1 MLKEIHRRNT
11 IPILITLIAIFI
23 LICIPN
29 KFPQKI
35 YENTERVSARVLS
48 TDESFIINNGLIRTG
63 EQLCELE
70 ILKGK
75 FKGKTVQGSNML
87 SGSLEQ
93 DKIFAVGDKIL
104 VTLDYTGDQ
113 IRVATLVDHY
123 RINYEILLV
132 GIFVVFLIGFS
143 GTVGIKAILSFIFT
157 ILSMWK
163 ILIPLFL
170 LGYNPVIIGMITTI
184 TLICVT
190 IGLVYEIDR
199 RSLAG
204 IIGALSG
211 SIVTCFMALFFVSKF
226 KIHGAVM
233 SYSETLLYS
242 GYENLNLTEIFI
254 ASIFIAS
261 AGAVMDVAVDIT
273 SAVAEVVEKKPDIT
287 KFEAIKSGINVGR
300 SIMGTMMTTLLLA
313 YSGGYIGLLMVFMAQ
328 GTPIIN
334 ILNLKYVSSEILH
347 TLIGSFGLIT
357 VAPFTALAS
366 GLLLANSDDK
376 SVISLLNKNKDLLKN
391 VSENKLNAIFRK

>member
-1 MLKEIHRRNT
+1 MLKDIHRRNT
-11 IPILITLIAIFI
+11 IPILITLIAIVV
-23 LICIPN
+23 LICVPN

-48 TDESFIINNGLIRTG
+48 TDESFIINNGLIKTG
-63 EQLCELE
+63 EQLCDVE
-70 ILKGK
+70 ILQGK
-75 FKGKTVQGSNML
+75 FKGETVTGSNRL

-104 VTLDYTGDQ
+104 VTLDYTGDE

-132 GIFVVFLIGFS
+132 GVFMIFLVGFS
-143 GTVGIKAILSFIFT
+143 GIVGIKAILSFIFT
-157 ILSMWK
+157 ILAMWK
-163 ILIPLFL
+163 LLIPLFL
-170 LGYNPVIIGMITTI
+170 MGYNPILIGMITTI
-184 TLICVT
+184 ILVCLI
-190 IGLVYEIDR
+190 IGLVYGIDR

-204 IIGALSG
+204 IIGALAG
-211 SIVTCFMALFFVSKF
+211 SIVTCFMALFFVSRF

-233 SYSETLLYS
+233 SYSEMLLYS

-261 AGAVMDVAVDIT
+261 SGAVMDVAVDIT

-287 KFEAIKSGINVGR
+287 RSEAIKSGINVGR

-347 TLIGSFGLIT
+347 TLVGSFGLIT
-357 VAPFTALAS
+357 VAPFTAIAS
-366 GLLLANSDDK
+366 GILLAERN
-376 SVISLLNKNKDLLKN
+376 N
-391 VSENKLNAIFRK
+391 ENETQIN

>member
-1 MLKEIHRRNT
+1 MLKDIHRRNT
-11 IPILITLIAIFI
+11 IPILITLIAIVV
-23 LICIPN
+23 LICVPN
-29 KFPQKI
+29 KFQQKI

-48 TDESFIINNGLIRTG
+48 TDESFIINNGLIKTG
-63 EQLCELE
+63 EQLCDVE
-70 ILKGK
+70 ILQGK
-75 FKGKTVQGSNML
+75 FKGETVTGSNRL

-104 VTLDYTGDQ
+104 VTLDYTGDE

-132 GIFVVFLIGFS
+132 GVFMIFLVGFS
-143 GTVGIKAILSFIFT
+143 GIVGIKAILSFIFT
-157 ILSMWK
+157 ILAMWK
-163 ILIPLFL
+163 LLIPLFL
-170 LGYNPVIIGMITTI
+170 MGYNPILIGMVTTI
-184 TLICVT
+184 ILVCLI
-190 IGLVYEIDR
+190 IGLVYGIDR

-204 IIGALSG
+204 IIGALAG
-211 SIVTCFMALFFVSKF
+211 SIVTCFMALFFVSRF

-233 SYSETLLYS
+233 SYSEMLLYS

-261 AGAVMDVAVDIT
+261 SGAVMDVAVDIT

-287 KFEAIKSGINVGR
+287 RSEAIKSGINVGR

-347 TLIGSFGLIT
+347 TLVGSFGLIT
-357 VAPFTALAS
+357 VAPFTAIAS
-366 GLLLANSDDK
+366 GILLAERNVQWDW
-376 SVISLLNKNKDLLKN
+376 KNKMVKTKN
-391 VSENKLNAIFRK
+391 K

>member
-1 MLKEIHRRNT
+1 MLKDIHRRNT
-11 IPILITLIAIFI
+11 IPILITLIAIVV
-23 LICIPN
+23 LICVPN

-48 TDESFIINNGLIRTG
+48 TDESFIINNGLIKTG
-63 EQLCELE
+63 EQLCDVE
-70 ILKGK
+70 ILQGK
-75 FKGKTVQGSNML
+75 FKGETVTGSNRL

-104 VTLDYTGDQ
+104 VTLDYTGDE

-132 GIFVVFLIGFS
+132 GVFMIFLMGFS
-143 GTVGIKAILSFIFT
+143 GIVGIKAILSFIFT
-157 ILSMWK
+157 ILAMWK
-163 ILIPLFL
+163 LLIPLFL
-170 LGYNPVIIGMITTI
+170 MGYNPILIGMVTTI
-184 TLICVT
+184 ILVCLI
-190 IGLVYEIDR
+190 IGLVYGIDR

-204 IIGALSG
+204 IIGALAG
-211 SIVTCFMALFFVSKF
+211 SIVTCFMALFFVSRF

-233 SYSETLLYS
+233 SYSEMLLYS

-261 AGAVMDVAVDIT
+261 SGAVMDVAVDIT

-287 KFEAIKSGINVGR
+287 RSEAIKSGINVGR

-347 TLIGSFGLIT
+347 TLVGSFGLIT
-357 VAPFTALAS
+357 VAPFTAIAS
-366 GLLLANSDDK
+366 GILLAERNVQWDW
-376 SVISLLNKNKDLLKN
+376 KNKMVKTKN
-391 VSENKLNAIFRK
+391 K

>member
-1 MLKEIHRRNT
+1 MLKDIHRRNT
-11 IPILITLIAIFI
+11 IPILITLIAIGV

-63 EQLCELE
+63 EQLCDIE
-70 ILKGK
+70 ILQGK
-75 FKGKTVQGSNML
+75 FKGRTVTGSNRL

-93 DKIFAVGDKIL
+93 DKIFTAGDKIL
-104 VTLDYTGDQ
+104 VTLDYTGDE

-123 RINYEILLV
+123 RINYELLLV
-132 GIFVVFLIGFS
+132 GIFVVFLVGFS
-143 GTVGIKAILSFIFT
+143 GIVGIKAILSFIFT
-157 ILSMWK
+157 ILAMWK

-170 LGYNPVIIGMITTI
+170 MGYNPIIIGMATTVI
-184 TLICVT
+184 LTCLI
-190 IGLVYEIDR
+190 IGLVYGIDR

-204 IIGALSG
+204 IIGALAG
-211 SIVTCFMALFFVSKF
+211 SIVTCFMALFFVSRF

-261 AGAVMDVAVDIT
+261 SGAVMDVAVDIT
-273 SAVAEVVEKKPDIT
+273 SAVAEVVEKKPEIT
-287 KFEAIKSGINVGR
+287 KLEAVKSGINVGR

-347 TLIGSFGLIT
+347 TLIGSFGLVT
-357 VAPFTALAS
+357 VAPFTAIAS
-366 GLLLANSDDK
+366 GVLLTGKNEIK
-376 SVISLLNKNKDLLKN
+376 NIGSLVMIKN
-391 VSENKLNAIFRK
+391 E

>member
-1 MLKEIHRRNT
+1 MLKDIHRRNT
-11 IPILITLIAIFI
+11 IPILITLIAIVV
-23 LICIPN
+23 LICVPN

-48 TDESFIINNGLIRTG
+48 TDESFIINNGLIKTG
-63 EQLCELE
+63 EQLCDME
-70 ILKGK
+70 ILQGK
-75 FKGKTVQGSNML
+75 FKGETVTGSNRL

-104 VTLDYTGDQ
+104 VTLDYTGDE

-132 GIFVVFLIGFS
+132 GVFMIFLVGFS
-143 GTVGIKAILSFIFT
+143 GIVGIKAILSFIFT
-157 ILSMWK
+157 ILAMWK
-163 ILIPLFL
+163 LLIPLFL
-170 LGYNPVIIGMITTI
+170 MGYNPILIGMVTTI
-184 TLICVT
+184 ILVCLI
-190 IGLVYEIDR
+190 IGLVYGIDR

-204 IIGALSG
+204 IIGALAG
-211 SIVTCFMALFFVSKF
+211 SIVTCFMALFFVSRF

-233 SYSETLLYS
+233 SYSEMLLYS

-261 AGAVMDVAVDIT
+261 SGAVMDVAVDIT

-287 KFEAIKSGINVGR
+287 RAEAIKSGINVGR

-347 TLIGSFGLIT
+347 TLVGSFGLIT
-357 VAPFTALAS
+357 VAPFTAIAS
-366 GLLLANSDDK
+366 GILLAERNVQWDW
-376 SVISLLNKNKDLLKN
+376 KNKMVKTKN
-391 VSENKLNAIFRK
+391 K

>member
-1 MLKEIHRRNT
+1 MLKDIHRRNT
-11 IPILITLIAIFI
+11 IPILITLIAIVV
-23 LICIPN
+23 LICVPN

-48 TDESFIINNGLIRTG
+48 TDESFIINNGLIKTG
-63 EQLCELE
+63 EQLCDVE
-70 ILKGK
+70 ILQGK
-75 FKGKTVQGSNML
+75 FKGETVTGSNRL

-104 VTLDYTGDQ
+104 VTLDYTGDE

-132 GIFVVFLIGFS
+132 GVFMIFLVGFS
-143 GTVGIKAILSFIFT
+143 GIVGIKAILSFIFT
-157 ILSMWK
+157 ILAMWK
-163 ILIPLFL
+163 LLIPLFL
-170 LGYNPVIIGMITTI
+170 MGYNPILIGMVTTI
-184 TLICVT
+184 ILVCLI
-190 IGLVYEIDR
+190 IGLVYGIDR

-204 IIGALSG
+204 IIGALAG
-211 SIVTCFMALFFVSKF
+211 SIVTCFMALFFVSRF

-233 SYSETLLYS
+233 SYSEMLLYS

-261 AGAVMDVAVDIT
+261 SGAVMDVAVDIT

-287 KFEAIKSGINVGR
+287 RTEAIKSGINVGR

-347 TLIGSFGLIT
+347 TLVGSFGLIT
-357 VAPFTALAS
+357 VAPFTAVAS
-366 GLLLANSDDK
+366 GILLAERNT
-376 SVISLLNKNKDLLKN
+376 
-391 VSENKLNAIFRK
+391 ENETQIN

>member
-1 MLKEIHRRNT
+1 MLKDIHRRNT
-11 IPILITLIAIFI
+11 IPILITLIAIVV
-23 LICIPN
+23 LICVPN

-48 TDESFIINNGLIRTG
+48 TDESFIINNGLIKTG
-63 EQLCELE
+63 EQLCDVE
-70 ILKGK
+70 ILQGK
-75 FKGKTVQGSNML
+75 FKGETVTGSNRL

-104 VTLDYTGDQ
+104 VTLDYTGDE

-132 GIFVVFLIGFS
+132 GVFMIFLVGFS
-143 GTVGIKAILSFIFT
+143 GIVGIKAILSFIFT
-157 ILSMWK
+157 ILAMWK
-163 ILIPLFL
+163 LLIPLFL
-170 LGYNPVIIGMITTI
+170 MGYNPILIGIVTTI
-184 TLICVT
+184 ILICL
-190 IGLVYEIDR
+190 IISLVYGIDR

-204 IIGALSG
+204 IIGALAG
-211 SIVTCFMALFFVSKF
+211 SIVTCFMALFFVSRF

-233 SYSETLLYS
+233 SYSEMLLYS

-261 AGAVMDVAVDIT
+261 SGAVMDVAVDIT

-287 KFEAIKSGINVGR
+287 RSEAIKSGINVGR

-334 ILNLKYVSSEILH
+334 ILNLKYVSSEMLH
-347 TLIGSFGLIT
+347 TLVGSFGLIT
-357 VAPFTALAS
+357 VAPFTAIAS
-366 GLLLANSDDK
+366 GILLAER
-376 SVISLLNKNKDLLKN
+376 N
-391 VSENKLNAIFRK
+391 VLWNWKIKG

>member
-1 MLKEIHRRNT
+1 MLKDIHRRNT
-11 IPILITLIAIFI
+11 IPILITLIAIVV
-23 LICIPN
+23 LICVPN

-48 TDESFIINNGLIRTG
+48 TDESFIINNGLIKTG
-63 EQLCELE
+63 EQLCKVE
-70 ILKGK
+70 ILQGK
-75 FKGKTVQGSNML
+75 FKGETVTGSNRL

-104 VTLDYTGDQ
+104 VTLDYKGDE

-123 RINYEILLV
+123 RINYEILLIGV
-132 GIFVVFLIGFS
+132 FMIFLVGFS
-143 GTVGIKAILSFIFT
+143 GIVGIKAILSFIFT
-157 ILSMWK
+157 ILAMWK
-163 ILIPLFL
+163 LLIPLFL
-170 LGYNPVIIGMITTI
+170 MGYNPILIGMITTI
-184 TLICVT
+184 ILVCLI
-190 IGLVYEIDR
+190 IGLVYGIDR

-204 IIGALSG
+204 IIGALAG
-211 SIVTCFMALFFVSKF
+211 SIVTCFMALFFVSRF

-233 SYSETLLYS
+233 SYSEMLLYS

-261 AGAVMDVAVDIT
+261 SGAVMDVAVDIT

-287 KFEAIKSGINVGR
+287 RSEAIKSGINVGR

-347 TLIGSFGLIT
+347 TLVGSFGLIT
-357 VAPFTALAS
+357 VAPFTAIAS
-366 GLLLANSDDK
+366 GILLAERNVQWDW
-376 SVISLLNKNKDLLKN
+376 KNKMVKTKN
-391 VSENKLNAIFRK
+391 K

>member
-1 MLKEIHRRNT
+1 MLKDIHRRNT
-11 IPILITLIAIFI
+11 IPILVTLIVIVV

-35 YENTERVSARVLS
+35 YEDTERVSARVLS
-48 TDESFIINNGLIRTG
+48 TDESFVINNGLIRTG
-63 EQLCELE
+63 EQLCDIE
-70 ILKGK
+70 ILQGK
-75 FKGKTVQGSNML
+75 FKGETVTGTNRL

-93 DKIFAVGDKIL
+93 DKIFEAGDKIL
-104 VTLDYTGDQ
+104 VTLDYTGDE
-113 IRVATLVDHY
+113 IRAATLVDHY

-132 GIFVVFLIGFS
+132 GIFAVVLVGFS
-143 GTVGIKAILSFIFT
+143 GLVGIKAILSFIFT
-157 ILSMWK
+157 ILAMWK

-170 LGYNPVIIGMITTI
+170 QGYNPVIIGMATTVI
-184 TLICVT
+184 LTCLI
-190 IGLVYEIDR
+190 IGLVYGIDR
-199 RSLAG
+199 RSLSA
-204 IIGALSG
+204 IIGALAG
-211 SIVTCFMALFFVSKF
+211 SVVTCLMALFFVSRF

-233 SYSETLLYS
+233 SYSEMLLYS

-261 AGAVMDVAVDIT
+261 SGAVMDVAVDIT

-287 KFEAIKSGINVGR
+287 KLEAVKSGINVGR

-347 TLIGSFGLIT
+347 TLIGSFGLVT
-357 VAPFTALAS
+357 VAPFTAIAS
-366 GLLLANSDDK
+366 GILLVNNREESM
-376 SVISLLNKNKDLLKN
+376 II
-391 VSENKLNAIFRK
+391 VSEPDSVK

>member
-1 MLKEIHRRNT
+1 MLKDIHRRNT
-11 IPILITLIAIFI
+11 IPILITLIAIVV
-23 LICIPN
+23 LICVPN

-48 TDESFIINNGLIRTG
+48 TDESFIINNGLIKTG
-63 EQLCELE
+63 EQLCEVE
-70 ILKGK
+70 ILQGK
-75 FKGKTVQGSNML
+75 FKGKTVTGSNRL

-104 VTLDYTGDQ
+104 VTLDYTGDE

-132 GIFVVFLIGFS
+132 GVFMIFLVGFS
-143 GTVGIKAILSFIFT
+143 GIVGIKAILSFIFT
-157 ILSMWK
+157 ILAMWK
-163 ILIPLFL
+163 LLIPLFL
-170 LGYNPVIIGMITTI
+170 MGYNPILIGMVTTI
-184 TLICVT
+184 ILVCLI
-190 IGLVYEIDR
+190 IGLVYGIDR

-204 IIGALSG
+204 IIGALAG
-211 SIVTCFMALFFVSKF
+211 SIVTCFMALFFVSRF

-233 SYSETLLYS
+233 SYSEMLLYS

-261 AGAVMDVAVDIT
+261 SGAVMDVAVDIT

-287 KFEAIKSGINVGR
+287 ITEAIKSGINVGR

-347 TLIGSFGLIT
+347 TLVGSFGLIT
-357 VAPFTALAS
+357 VAPFTAVAS
-366 GLLLANSDDK
+366 GILLAERNVQWDW
-376 SVISLLNKNKDLLKN
+376 KNKMVKT
-391 VSENKLNAIFRK
+391 ENK

>member
-1 MLKEIHRRNT
+1 MLKDIHRRNT
-11 IPILITLIAIFI
+11 IPILITLIAIVV
-23 LICIPN
+23 LICVPN

-48 TDESFIINNGLIRTG
+48 TDESFIINNGLIKTG
-63 EQLCELE
+63 EQLCDVK
-70 ILKGK
+70 ILQGK
-75 FKGKTVQGSNML
+75 FKGETVTGSNRL

-104 VTLDYTGDQ
+104 VTLDYTDDE

-132 GIFVVFLIGFS
+132 GVFMIFLVGFS
-143 GTVGIKAILSFIFT
+143 GIVGIKAILSFIFT
-157 ILSMWK
+157 ILAMWK
-163 ILIPLFL
+163 LLIPLFL
-170 LGYNPVIIGMITTI
+170 MGYNPILIGMVTTI
-184 TLICVT
+184 ILVCLI
-190 IGLVYEIDR
+190 IGLVYGIDR

-204 IIGALSG
+204 IIGALAG
-211 SIVTCFMALFFVSKF
+211 SIVTCFMALFFVSRF

-233 SYSETLLYS
+233 SYSEMLLYS

-261 AGAVMDVAVDIT
+261 SGAVMDVAVDIT

-287 KFEAIKSGINVGR
+287 RAEAIKSGINVGR

-347 TLIGSFGLIT
+347 TLVGSFGLIT
-357 VAPFTALAS
+357 VAPFTAIAS
-366 GLLLANSDDK
+366 GILLAERNVQWDW
-376 SVISLLNKNKDLLKN
+376 KNKMVKTKN
-391 VSENKLNAIFRK
+391 K

>member
-1 MLKEIHRRNT
+1 MLKDIHRRNT
-11 IPILITLIAIFI
+11 IPILITLIAIVV
-23 LICIPN
+23 LICVPN

-48 TDESFIINNGLIRTG
+48 TDESFIINNGLIKTG
-63 EQLCELE
+63 EQLCEVE
-70 ILKGK
+70 ILQGK
-75 FKGKTVQGSNML
+75 FKGKTVTGSNRL

-104 VTLDYTGDQ
+104 VTLDYTGDE

-132 GIFVVFLIGFS
+132 GVFMIFLVGFS
-143 GTVGIKAILSFIFT
+143 GIVGIKAILSFIFT
-157 ILSMWK
+157 ILAMWK
-163 ILIPLFL
+163 LLIPLFL
-170 LGYNPVIIGMITTI
+170 MGYNPILIGMVTTI
-184 TLICVT
+184 ILVCLI
-190 IGLVYEIDR
+190 IGLVYGIDR

-204 IIGALSG
+204 IIGALAG
-211 SIVTCFMALFFVSKF
+211 SIVTCFMALFFVSRF

-233 SYSETLLYS
+233 SYSEMLLYS

-261 AGAVMDVAVDIT
+261 SGAVMDVAVDIT

-287 KFEAIKSGINVGR
+287 RTEAIKSGINVGR

-347 TLIGSFGLIT
+347 TLVGSFGLIT
-357 VAPFTALAS
+357 VAPFTAIAS
-366 GLLLANSDDK
+366 GILLAERNVQWDW
-376 SVISLLNKNKDLLKN
+376 KNKMVKT
-391 VSENKLNAIFRK
+391 ENK

>member
-1 MLKEIHRRNT
+1 MLKDIHRRNT
-11 IPILITLIAIFI
+11 IPILITLIAIVV
-23 LICIPN
+23 LICVPN

-48 TDESFIINNGLIRTG
+48 TDESFIINNGLIKTG
-63 EQLCELE
+63 EQLCDVE
-70 ILKGK
+70 ILQGK
-75 FKGKTVQGSNML
+75 FKGETVTGSNRL

-104 VTLDYTGDQ
+104 VTLDYTGDE

-132 GIFVVFLIGFS
+132 GVFMIFLVGFS
-143 GTVGIKAILSFIFT
+143 GIVGIKAILSFIFT
-157 ILSMWK
+157 ILAMWK
-163 ILIPLFL
+163 LLIPLFL
-170 LGYNPVIIGMITTI
+170 MGYNPILIGMVTTI
-184 TLICVT
+184 ILVCLI
-190 IGLVYEIDR
+190 IGLVYGIDR

-204 IIGALSG
+204 IIGALAG
-211 SIVTCFMALFFVSKF
+211 SIVTCFMALFFVSRF

-233 SYSETLLYS
+233 SYSEMLLYS

-261 AGAVMDVAVDIT
+261 SGAVMDVAVDIT

-287 KFEAIKSGINVGR
+287 RAEAIKSGINVGR

-347 TLIGSFGLIT
+347 TLVGSFGLIT
-357 VAPFTALAS
+357 VAPFTAIAS
-366 GLLLANSDDK
+366 GILLAERNT
-376 SVISLLNKNKDLLKN
+376 
-391 VSENKLNAIFRK
+391 ENETQIN